1 MKKQALTIGLS
12 VLTVLALTGCS
23 GAAPSL
29 MDPAVVGLP
38 LEVETFESI
47 ADADIR
53 GSFQSDCFE
62 LAGLIAEL
70 QSEAEFVNGQLLTSD
85 DGLILLFKEVNFRLP
100 SAERA
105 KGLVGEIGAAGVR
118 CDEGSSRI
126 NFDELGGADVGVAWE
141 ETQTF
146 DLFDVSIDFFSVKSV
161 SSNGRYFTFYSS
173 TAEEASG
180 LGSNNLV
187 RIASFAVSD

>member
-1 MKKQALTIGLS
+1 MKKQALTFGLS
-12 VLTVLALTGCS
+12 ALTVLALTGCS

-29 MDPAVVGLP
+29 MDPAAVGLP
-38 LEVETFESI
+38 IEVETYESI

-53 GSFQSDCFE
+53 DSFQSDCFE
-62 LAGLIAEL
+62 IAGLIAEL
-70 QSEAEFVNGQLLTSD
+70 ESEAEFVNGQLLTSD
-85 DGLILLFKEVNFRLP
+85 DGLIVLFNEVNYRLP

-105 KGLVGEIGAAGVR
+105 KELVGEIGAAGVR

-126 NFDELGGADVGVAWE
+126 NFDELGSADVGVAWK

-146 DLFDVSIDFFSVKSV
+146 DVFDVSIDLFSVTSV

-180 LGSNNLV
+180 LRSNDLV